1 MSATVALNSA
11 SFWGIDRG
19 LRLHGGQS
27 LRTQASPAFTESATV
42 AGEGCAGPKRNPP
55 CVFRHGRVAVPGHPR
70 WHSHPFLSLPNPT
83 KTRPLRLLH
92 PYKAPSWHESAR
104 NAVPACVC
112 GDSESAGSS
121 VHRIG
126 DPVKFNPKRLNVLRL
141 RDSLTPRC
149 TTHQPTVR
157 MPHGERP
164 VGKAAMIQ

>member
-11 SFWGIDRG
+11 SFLGIDRG

-112 GDSESAGSS
+112 GGCQVGQTRPSAECVSAKDIHKLLNKHS
-121 VHRIG
+121 LL
-126 DPVKFNPKRLNVLRL
+126 KFVIHSHVP
-141 RDSLTPRC
+141 S
-149 TTHQPTVR
+149 HVR
-157 MPHGERP
+157 AVR
-164 VGKAAMIQ
+164 K